1 MLHTVSRQ
9 FFRDVLRHTVRTRF
23 LPGSSDIEGGFV
35 LACNHP
41 SHLDPIMVS
50 LLVRR
55 KVHWMARIEFY
66 GTWWSTAL
74 LNIMGAFPVDRRG
87 FALGPVR
94 KAISL
99 IHKGRIVGICPEGE
113 VRRDS
118 LSILRGGLAKRG
130 ACLIAQRAGCPI
142 VPCVVLGTEALLW
155 FRVYRMSKPCCLW
168 MACGD
173 PIYPANAPSRREGRR
188 IMAEKLED
196 AMRGLH
202 QELRRDIADSWAR
215 KRREPMLQGTFN
227 ERYRS

>member
-1 MLHTVSRQ
+1 MLYTLSRR
-9 FFRDVLRHTVRTRF
+9 FFRDVLHHTVRMRVSLETTN
-23 LPGSSDIEGGFV
+23 IEGGYI

-55 KVHWMARIEFY
+55 KIHWMARIEFY

-74 LNIMGAFPVDRRG
+74 LNAAGAFRVNREG

-94 KAISL
+94 NAMRL
-99 IHKGRIVGICPEGE
+99 IREGRVVGICPEGE
-113 VRRDS
+113 VRRDR
-118 LSILRGGLAKRG
+118 LSVLRGGVTKRG
-130 ACLIAQRAGCPI
+130 ACLIAQRTGCPI

-173 PIYPANAPSRREGRR
+173 PIRPLQAESRREGRR
-188 IMAEKLED
+188 IMAVQIEE

-202 QELRRDIADSWAR
+202 LALRRDIADSWAR
-215 KRREPMLQGTFN
+215 KRREPMLQDMIN

>member
-1 MLHTVSRQ
+1 MLHAVSRQ

-74 LNIMGAFPVDRRG
+74 LKIMGAFPVDRRG
-87 FALGPVR
+87 FALGAVR
-94 KAISL
+94 KGISL
-99 IHKGRIVGICPEGE
+99 IRKGRIVGICPEGE
-113 VRRDS
+113 VRRDR
-118 LSILRGGLAKRG
+118 LSILRGGSAKRG

-173 PIYPANAPSRREGRR
+173 PIYPPSALSRREGRR
-188 IMAEKLED
+188 IMAEKLEN

-202 QELRRDIADSWAR
+202 QELRRDIANSWAR
-215 KRREPMLQGTFN
+215 KRREPMLQDTLN
-227 ERYRS
+227 DRDHS